1 MMIEMQIEILKEKL
15 NRLVDEGLHSN
26 EVYELSTKLDKLIVE
41 YYVQERL
48 SAVYAKTAEAVLP

>member
-1 MMIEMQIEILKEKL
+1 MIEMQIEILKEKL